1 MLVSAPISSLHKRQS
16 LALIIFRL
24 SDPIPRIARRADPFL
39 CKGSWYGR
47 LAGTGHAD
55 SPGRRRVRICAP
67 FCGSGLVSRGP
78 GLPPDAA

>member
-1 MLVSAPISSLHKRQS
+1 MLVSAPISALHKRQG
-16 LALIIFRL
+16 LALIIFGL

-55 SPGRRRVRICAP
+55 SPGSAPGSRVRAFLWFGAGEP
-67 FCGSGLVSRGP
+67 RAR
-78 GLPPDAA
+78 AAA